1 MVRCLLALLALLLPL
16 AAQAAPSAQL
26 DRSRIEL
33 IAESAAPAPGKPL
46 SLGLVITPNPDW
58 HSYWQNPGDSG
69 VETRAEWTLPD
80 GATASPL
87 RYPVPERFAVA
98 GLTSFVFGHTATLLT
113 DVAVPATAK
122 PGTAFPVSVKVNW
135 LVCDPSLC
143 VPQSAMLDLQLTV
156 GNGAA
161 DPKTVAE
168 FAKARAALPKLL
180 PAPVTYADSNG
191 RIVIAAVLPNAA
203 NVRAAEFFPITEFVT
218 DYAAPQQV
226 SVADGKLRIETKT
239 GSARPNGPL
248 IGVLAVD
255 MGSTRTAWQI
265 NAQPGAVPAAGEPL
279 GGDDLYSDPGYFAA
293 ALLGAILGGL
303 LLNIMPCVFPILSL
317 KALSLARAGGSERE
331 ARVEALAYTA
341 GIMLTC
347 LALGALILGLRAAG
361 SSIGWAFQL
370 QDPRVI
376 AFLLMLMTAI
386 GLNFAG
392 LFEIEVGGRDVGND
406 LAAKGGTSG
415 AFWTGVL
422 AAFVATPCT
431 GPFMGAALGAAIALP
446 PAAGLAVFAGLGL
459 GLALPFLALGYIPSL
474 RRILPKPGA
483 WMTRFRQILA
493 VPMFLT
499 ALGLAW
505 VLGRQAGVDGM
516 ILGLGGALLLG
527 LALWW
532 LGSAQRSGGR
542 TLVPLLIALTAL
554 LLVIPIRTEPVAAIS
569 STASAL
575 AEEPFSQTRLDE
587 LGAAKTPVFLYFTA
601 DWCLTCKVNERG
613 ALADVSV
620 AAAFKKVGIVTLV
633 GDWTRGDPAITAFL
647 DAQSR
652 SGIPL
657 YLFYHP
663 DGTVET
669 LPQLL
674 TPGRLTKLTLPSSR
688 EGRNGSGRSAAT

>member
-1 MVRCLLALLALLLPL
+1 
-16 AAQAAPSAQL
+16 
-26 DRSRIEL
+26 
-33 IAESAAPAPGKPL
+33 
-46 SLGLVITPNPDW
+46 
-58 HSYWQNPGDSG
+58 
-69 VETRAEWTLPD
+69 
-80 GATASPL
+80 
-87 RYPVPERFAVA
+87 
-98 GLTSFVFGHTATLLT
+98 
-113 DVAVPATAK
+113 
-122 PGTAFPVSVKVNW
+122 
-135 LVCDPSLC
+135 
-143 VPQSAMLDLQLTV
+143 
-156 GNGAA
+156 
-161 DPKTVAE
+161 
-168 FAKARAALPKLL
+168 
-180 PAPVTYADSNG
+180 
-191 RIVIAAVLPNAA
+191 
-203 NVRAAEFFPITEFVT
+203 
-218 DYAAPQQV
+218 
-226 SVADGKLRIETKT
+226 
-239 GSARPNGPL
+239 
-248 IGVLAVD
+248 
-255 MGSTRTAWQI
+255 
-265 NAQPGAVPAAGEPL
+265 
-279 GGDDLYSDPGYFAA
+279 
-293 ALLGAILGGL
+293 
-303 LLNIMPCVFPILSL
+303 
-317 KALSLARAGGSERE
+317 
-331 ARVEALAYTA
+331 
-341 GIMLTC
+341 
-347 LALGALILGLRAAG
+347 
-361 SSIGWAFQL
+361 
-370 QDPRVI
+370 
-376 AFLLMLMTAI
+376 
-386 GLNFAG
+386 
-392 LFEIEVGGRDVGND
+392 
-406 LAAKGGTSG
+406 
-415 AFWTGVL
+415 
-422 AAFVATPCT
+422 
-431 GPFMGAALGAAIALP
+431 MGAALGAAIALP

-613 ALADVSV
+613 ALADAGV
-620 AAAFKKVGIVTLV
+620 AAAFKQAGIITLV

-688 EGRNGSGRSAAT
+688 EGKNGSGRSAAT

>member
-1 MVRCLLALLALLLPL
+1 MLRCLLALLALLLPL
-16 AAQAAPSAQL
+16 TAQAAPSAQL

-33 IAESAAPAPGKPL
+33 IAESAAPAPGKSL

-69 VETRAEWTLPD
+69 VETRAEWTLPG

-143 VPQSAMLDLQLTV
+143 VPQSATLGLRLTV
-156 GNGAA
+156 GNGAPDSKTAA
-161 DPKTVAE
+161 D

-180 PAPVTYADSNG
+180 PAPVTYAVSNG
-191 RIVIAAVLPNAA
+191 RVIIAAAVPNLTNIAAV
-203 NVRAAEFFPITEFVT
+203 EFFPITEFVT
-218 DYAAPQQV
+218 DYGAPQQM
-226 SVADGKLRIETKT
+226 SIADGKLRIETKS
-239 GSARPNGPL
+239 GSTKANGPL
-248 IGVLAVD
+248 IGVLAVEA
-255 MGSTRTAWQI
+255 GGTRTAWQI
-265 NAQPGAVPAAGEPL
+265 NAQPGSVPAAGEPL
-279 GGDDLYSDPGYFAA
+279 SGDDLYSDPGYFAA

-376 AFLLMLMTAI
+376 GFLLMLMTAI

-392 LFEIEVGGRDVGND
+392 LFEIEVGGRGVGND

-459 GLALPFLALGYIPSL
+459 GLALPFLALGYIPGL
-474 RRILPKPGA
+474 RRVLPKPGA

-532 LGSAQRSGGR
+532 LGSAQRGGGR

-554 LLVIPIRTEPVAAIS
+554 LLVIPIRTEPVAATS
-569 STASAL
+569 STTSAL

-587 LGAAKTPVFLYFTA
+587 LRAAKTPVFLYFTA
-601 DWCLTCKVNERG
+601 DWCLTCKVNERI
-613 ALADVSV
+613 AIDTDQVK
-620 AAAFKKVGIVTLV
+620 AAFDKHNVAVMV
-633 GDWTRGDPAITAFL
+633 GDWTDGDAKLGRFIEQHNRA
-647 DAQSR
+647 
-652 SGIPL
+652 GVPL
-657 YLFYHP
+657 YLYYKP
-663 DGTVET
+663 GASEPEI
-669 LPQLL
+669 LPQVL
-674 TPGRLTKLTLPSSR
+674 TPGMLSALA
-688 EGRNGSGRSAAT
+688 EG

>member
-1 MVRCLLALLALLLPL
+1 MVRCLLAFLVLLLPL

-33 IAESAAPAPGKPL
+33 IAESVAPAPGSPL
-46 SLGLVITPNPDW
+46 TLGIVITPNPDW

-69 VETRAEWTLPD
+69 VETRAEWTLP
-80 GATASPL
+80 GEATASPL

-98 GLTSFVFGHTATLLT
+98 GLTSFVFGHAATLLT
-113 DVAVPATAK
+113 DITVPPAMK
-122 PGTAFPVSVKVNW
+122 PGATFPISVKVNW

-143 VPQSAMLDLQLTV
+143 VPQSATLDLRLTV
-156 GNGAA
+156 GNGAPN
-161 DPKTVAE
+161 PKSAAG
-168 FAKARAALPKLL
+168 FATARAALPKLL
-180 PAPVTYADSNG
+180 PAPVTYAASNG
-191 RIVIAAVLPNAA
+191 RIIIAASVPNAA
-203 NVRAAEFFPITEFVT
+203 SIRAAEFYPITEFVT
-218 DYAAPQQV
+218 DYGAPQLTT
-226 SVADGKLRIETKT
+226 VADGKLRIDAKAGSTK
-239 GSARPNGPL
+239 PNGPL

-255 MGSTRTAWQI
+255 TDGTRTAWQI

-279 GGDDLYSDPGYFAA
+279 SGDDLYSDPGYFAA

-331 ARVEALAYTA
+331 ARTEALAYTA
-341 GIMLTC
+341 GIVLTC
-347 LALGALILGLRAAG
+347 VSLGALILGLRAAG

-376 AFLLMLMTAI
+376 GFLLLLMTAI

-392 LFEIEVGGRDVGND
+392 LFEIEFGGRGVGNT
-406 LAAKGGTSG
+406 LASKGGTSG

-459 GLALPFLALGYIPSL
+459 GLALPFLALGYIPRL

-483 WMTRFRQILA
+483 WMNNFRRILA

-516 ILGLGGALLLG
+516 TMGLGGAMLLG

-532 LGSAQRSGGR
+532 LGAKQRTGGR

-554 LLVIPIRTEPVAAIS
+554 LLVIPIRTETVTATS

-575 AEEPFSQTRLDE
+575 VEEPFSQTRLDE
-587 LGAAKTPVFLYFTA
+587 LRAAKTPVFLYFTA

-613 ALADVSV
+613 ALADADV
-620 AAAFKKVGIVTLV
+620 AEAFKKAGIVTLV
-633 GDWTRGDPAITAFL
+633 GDWTRGDPAITRFL
-647 DAQSR
+647 DAQGR

-674 TPGRLTKLTLPSSR
+674 TPGRLTKLTLPSNG
-688 EGRNGSGRSAAT
+688 EGTNGSGRSAVA

>member
-1 MVRCLLALLALLLPL
+1 MTRFILAFLTLI
-16 AAQAAPSAQL
+16 AAAANAAPSAQL

-33 IAESAAPAPGKPL
+33 IAETTTPAAGKTL
-46 SLGLVITPNPDW
+46 TLGIVITPNEGW

-69 VETRAEWTLPD
+69 VETRADWTLPG
-80 GATASPL
+80 GAAATPL
-87 RYPVPERFAVA
+87 RYPVPERFVVA
-98 GLTSFVFGHTATLLT
+98 GLTSFVYGHATTLLA
-113 DVAVPATAK
+113 DIMVPATMK
-122 PGTAFPVSVKVNW
+122 PGTTFPISVKVNW

-143 VPQSAMLDLQLTV
+143 VPQAATLDLALTV
-156 GNGAA
+156 GDGAPDA
-161 DPKTVAE
+161 KSAPG
-168 FAKARAALPKLL
+168 FAKARAALPRLL
-180 PAPVTYADSNG
+180 PAAATYAVSNG
-191 RIVIAAVLPNAA
+191 QVVIAAAIPDVGHAKS
-203 NVRAAEFFPITEFVT
+203 AEFFPITEFVT
-218 DYAAPQQV
+218 DYGAPQTV
-226 SVADGKLRIETKT
+226 TVAGGKLRIETKA
-239 GSARPNGPL
+239 GSAKPTGPL
-248 IGVLAVD
+248 IGVLAVET
-255 MGSTRTAWQI
+255 GGTRSAWQI
-265 NAQPGAVPAAGEPL
+265 NAQPGAVPAAGESL
-279 GGDDLYSDPGYFAA
+279 RVDDLYSDPGYFAA

-331 ARVEALAYTA
+331 TRMEAFAYTA
-341 GIMLTC
+341 GIVLTC
-347 LALGALILGLRAAG
+347 VSLGALILGLRAAG

-376 AFLLMLMTAI
+376 GFLLMLMTAI

-392 LFEIEVGGRDVGND
+392 LFEVEIGGRGAGSA
-406 LAAKGGTSG
+406 LASKGGTSG

-446 PAAGLAVFAGLGL
+446 PLAGLAVFAGLGL
-459 GLALPFLALGYIPSL
+459 GLALPFLALGYIPPL
-474 RRILPKPGA
+474 RRVLPKPGA
-483 WMTRFRQILA
+483 WMNRFRHILA

-532 LGSAQRSGGR
+532 LGGVQRTGGR
-542 TLVPLLIALTAL
+542 TLVPLLIALGAL
-554 LLVIPIRTEPVAAIS
+554 LAVIPIRTEPLSSAATT
-569 STASAL
+569 STLLS
-575 AEEPFSQTRLDE
+575 EEPFSQTRLNA
-587 LGAAKTPVFLYFTA
+587 LRAAKTPVFLYFTA

-613 ALADVSV
+613 ALADASV
-620 AAAFKKVGIVTLV
+620 AKAFKQAGIVTLV

-647 DAQSR
+647 DAQGR

-674 TPGRLTKLTLPSSR
+674 TPGRLNRLAS
-688 EGRNGSGRSAAT
+688 GNGAAA